1 VSDAKALTATHD
13 TDAVLAQALD
23 WLAGGRKVA
32 LATVARTWG
41 SSPRPA
47 GSKLAVDDAAEF
59 VGSVSGGCIEG
70 AVIQEAL
77 ELMEIGGSRVL
88 SFGVSDETAWDVG
101 LACGGKIEVLV
112 EAVVPGDAAGGAGSA
127 GGVGRRTIEELLAAR
142 RAGRQVVLA
151 TPLGGEARHQLIPVP
166 TGGAQGA
173 AAVSD
178 GALAQAAA
186 EVARRDQ
193 AEVIDGAG
201 GPVLLEPHLSPLRLV
216 IVGAVHAAQPLAEMA
231 QLAGFAVTI
240 VDPRRAF
247 ATQARF
253 PGQALV
259 VGWPDAAMAE
269 LLPDARTAVVTLTHD
284 PKLDDPAL
292 VAALAT
298 PAFYIGCLGS
308 GKTHAARRTRLGGQ
322 GISAAALDRLHGPIG
337 LRIGAR
343 TPAEIAVSILAEIV
357 AALRAGP
364 RAVTDAGSGA
374 GKGAAPG
381 AVNDAAPG
389 TAKRP
394 EAR

>member
-1 VSDAKALTATHD
+1 MPSTPYSFARETYAALGVD
-13 TDAVLAQALD
+13 TEAVLAQALA

-47 GSKLAVDDAAEF
+47 GSKLAVDDAAAF

-77 ELMEIGGSRVL
+77 EVMAAGGSRLL
-88 SFGVSDETAWDVG
+88 SFGVSDETAWEVG

-112 EAVVPGDAAGGAGSA
+112 EAVVPDADGR
-127 GGVGRRTIEELLAAR
+127 GVPRAALEELLAAR
-142 RAGRQVVLA
+142 RARRSVVLA
-151 TPLGGEARHQLIPVP
+151 TPMAGGRHRLVPVAP
-166 TGGAQGA
+166 VAHGAEGAGAALA
-173 AAVSD
+173 AAV
-178 GALAQAAA
+178 A

-193 AEVIDGAG
+193 AEVVDDAGAS
-201 GPVLLEPHLSPLRLV
+201 VLLEPHLAPLRLV

-231 QLAGFAVTI
+231 GLAGFAVTI

-247 ATQARF
+247 ATAARF

-259 VGWPDAAMAE
+259 VGWPDAALAE
-269 LLPDARTAVVTLTHD
+269 LAPDARTAVVTLTHD

-292 VAALAT
+292 VAALAS

-308 GKTHAARRTRLGGQ
+308 AKTHAARRTRLGAQ
-322 GISAAALDRLHGPIG
+322 GIAAAALDRLHGPVG
-337 LRIGAR
+337 VRIGAR

-357 AALRAGP
+357 AALRGAAG
-364 RAVTDAGSGA
+364 AAGA
-374 GKGAAPG
+374 GKA
-381 AVNDAAPG
+381 
-389 TAKRP
+389 
-394 EAR
+394 